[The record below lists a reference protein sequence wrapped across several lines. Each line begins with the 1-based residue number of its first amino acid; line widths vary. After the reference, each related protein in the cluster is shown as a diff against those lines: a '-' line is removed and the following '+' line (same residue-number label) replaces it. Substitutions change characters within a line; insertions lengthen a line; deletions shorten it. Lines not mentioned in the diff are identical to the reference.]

1 MAQALPLLELGRGSR
16 DTSGG
21 PFGHA
26 PKLLI

>member
-21 PFGHA
+21 PFVPTH
-26 PKLLI
+26 PSR